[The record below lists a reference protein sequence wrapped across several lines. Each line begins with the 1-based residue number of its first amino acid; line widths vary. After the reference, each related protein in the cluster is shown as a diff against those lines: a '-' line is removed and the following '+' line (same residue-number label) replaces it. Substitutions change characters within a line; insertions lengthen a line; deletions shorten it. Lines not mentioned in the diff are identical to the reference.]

1 MQDKLTVTEKKQLW
15 IFVAVAFGMTL
26 LMGILMGISYYRGN
40 DVSVFPNAQ
49 MFYPAAGVMLAYL
62 LTREKG
68 EKLPVKFYAGFL
80 ILTGAM
86 AAASALSLFLPQ
98 VPFALLSQYVIIIGS
113 LILWVFLLLN
123 KQEVRRKYG
132 LAMGDR
138 QKRKPWLYVLLFLVL
153 YMLRIFFSYVI
164 AGETGAF
171 LTLMGNP
178 YLLLSLITLPI
189 NFFLVFTAF
198 FGEEYG
204 WRGFFQ
210 PMLQKRFG
218 KRAGVLLLGVLWGI
232 WHLPINLFFYSP
244 ETWLQSVISQ
254 ILTCT
259 GLAIFF
265 GYAQMKTRNIW
276 VPVIMHYL
284 NNNLIAVLAGSADV
298 ISGQVIA
305 WMDVL
310 ILLVLNGVL
319 FAPFLFSKVYRKE
332 VPQAAEEY
340 ANQ

>member
-1 MQDKLTVTEKKQLW
+1 MQAKLTVTEKKQLW
-15 IFVAVAFGMTL
+15 IFVAVAFGMPL

-68 EKLPVKFYAGFL
+68 EKLPVKFYVGFL

-86 AAASALSLFLPQ
+86 AAAAALSLFIPQ
-98 VPFALLSQYVIIIGS
+98 VPFTLLSQYVIIIGS
-113 LILWVFLLLN
+113 LILWVFLLLD

-132 LAMGDR
+132 LAMGDG
-138 QKRKPWLYVLLFLVL
+138 QKRKPWLYILLFLVL

-164 AGETGAF
+164 TGQTGAF

-244 ETWLQSVISQ
+244 ETWMQSVISQ

-259 GLAIFF
+259 GLAIFW

-276 VPVIMHYL
+276 VPVIMHFL
-284 NNNLIAVLAGSADV
+284 NNNLVAVLAGSTAIV
-298 ISGQVIA
+298 SGQVIA

-319 FAPFLFSKVYRKE
+319 FAPFIFSKVYRKE
-332 VPQAAEEY
+332 DPQAAEEY

>member
-1 MQDKLTVTEKKQLW
+1 
-15 IFVAVAFGMTL
+15 
-26 LMGILMGISYYRGN
+26 
-40 DVSVFPNAQ
+40 
-49 MFYPAAGVMLAYL
+49 
-62 LTREKG
+62 
-68 EKLPVKFYAGFL
+68 
-80 ILTGAM
+80 
-86 AAASALSLFLPQ
+86 
-98 VPFALLSQYVIIIGS
+98 
-113 LILWVFLLLN
+113 
-123 KQEVRRKYG
+123 
-132 LAMGDR
+132 
-138 QKRKPWLYVLLFLVL
+138 
-153 YMLRIFFSYVI
+153 
-164 AGETGAF
+164 
-171 LTLMGNP
+171 MGNP